1 MGTFLL
7 SIYQPD
13 GGTLDPEALD
23 AVMSEMEA
31 LNQEMRRA
39 GVWVFAAGLQPPS
52 TATVLREYNGEV
64 TATDGP
70 YAEAMEHI
78 GGFTVISAADE
89 EDALG
94 WGRRMAAIVKIP
106 VEVRPVATERGDS
119 RGHQADS

>member
-1 MGTFLL
+1 MGTYLL

-23 AVMSEMEA
+23 AVMSEIEI

-39 GVWVFAAGLQPPS
+39 GAWVFAAGLQPPS

-70 YAEAMEHI
+70 YAEAKEHI
-78 GGFTVISAADE
+78 GGFTVIRAADDE
-89 EDALG
+89 IAME
-94 WGRRMAAIVKIP
+94 WGRRLAAIVKIP
-106 VEVRPVATERGDS
+106 VEVRPVAAE
-119 RGHQADS
+119 

>member
-13 GGTLDPEALD
+13 GGTLDPETLD

-70 YAEAMEHI
+70 YAESKEHI

>member
-1 MGTFLL
+1 MGTYLL

-23 AVMSEMEA
+23 AVMTEIDT

-52 TATVLREYNGEV
+52 TATVLRDHNGEV

-70 YAEAMEHI
+70 YAEAKEHI
-78 GGFTVISAADE
+78 GGFTVIRAAHD

-94 WGRRMAAIVKIP
+94 WGRRLAAIVKIP
-106 VEVRPVATERGDS
+106 VEVRPVAAE
-119 RGHQADS
+119 